1 MKKWYIVHTF
11 SGYENHVKLA
21 LESEIKQKKMY
32 SYFGEIL
39 VPTEDIIELR
49 FGKKKKSKRKMFPGY
64 VLVEMIMT
72 DETWYL
78 IRGISQVLG
87 FIGGNAGRP
96 TPISDE
102 EINLIYNKVNESSFK
117 PKPKKLFK
125 LGDIIR
131 VIDGP
136 FSDFNGTVEE
146 VNYNKNRLCVGV
158 LIFGRSTPID
168 LDFSQVEKI

>member
-1 MKKWYIVHTF
+1 MKRWYIIHTF
-11 SGYENHVKLA
+11 SGYESNVKIA
-21 LESEIKQKKMY
+21 LENEIKDKSMY

-39 VPTEDIIELR
+39 IPTEDIIELR

-64 VLVEMIMT
+64 VLVEMIMN

-78 IRGISQVLG
+78 IRNLSQVLG
-87 FIGGNAGRP
+87 FIGGSTGKP
-96 TPISDE
+96 IPISDE
-102 EINLIYNKVNESSFK
+102 EVSLILNKVNESCFK

-125 LGDIIR
+125 LGEMIR
-131 VIDGP
+131 VVDGP

>member
-11 SGYENHVKLA
+11 SGYESYVKVS
-21 LESEIKQKKMY
+21 LENEIKNRKMC
-32 SYFGEIL
+32 SYFGDIL
-39 VPTEDIIELR
+39 IPTEDIIELR

-64 VLVEMIMT
+64 VLVEMIMN

-78 IRGISQVLG
+78 IRGVSQVLG
-87 FIGGNAGRP
+87 FIGGSTGKP
-96 TPISDE
+96 SPISDE
-102 EINLIYNKVNESSFK
+102 EVNLILNRVNESSFK

-125 LGDIIR
+125 LGEMIR
-131 VIDGP
+131 VVDGP

>member
-11 SGYENHVKLA
+11 SGYENQVKLA

-39 VPTEDIIELR
+39 VPTEDIIELK

-87 FIGGNAGRP
+87 FIGGNSGRP

-102 EINLIYNKVNESSFK
+102 EINLIYSKVNESSFK

>member
-11 SGYENHVKLA
+11 SGYEYNVKVS
-21 LESEIKQKKMY
+21 LENEIIQKGMQNF
-32 SYFGEIL
+32 FGNIL
-39 VPTEDIIELR
+39 IPTEDVIELK
-49 FGKKKKSKRKMFPGY
+49 FGKKRESKRKIFPGY

-72 DETWYL
+72 DDAWYL
-78 IRGISQVLG
+78 IKNISQVLG
-87 FIGGNAGRP
+87 FIGGYSAK
-96 TPISDE
+96 PIPLSEDE
-102 EINLIYNKVNESSFK
+102 VILILNRVTESSFK

-125 LGDIIR
+125 IGEMIR
-131 VIDGP
+131 VVDGP

>member
-11 SGYENHVKLA
+11 SGYESNVKNA
-21 LESEIKQKKMY
+21 LENEIKQQRLY
-32 SYFGEIL
+32 SYFGDIL
-39 VPTEDIIELR
+39 IPTEDIIELR

-72 DETWYL
+72 DDTWYL
-78 IRGISQVLG
+78 IRSISQVLG
-87 FIGGNAGRP
+87 FIGGSTGKP
-96 TPISDE
+96 IPISE
-102 EINLIYNKVNESSFK
+102 EEVSLILNKVNESSFK

-125 LGDIIR
+125 LGEMIR
-131 VIDGP
+131 VVDGP